1 MSTTS
6 HDDPIGSGWRRAD
19 GRIGL
24 RNHVIAFSTV
34 ALTDRI
40 TSLAAERI
48 EGILPICPAFQRGLR
63 GADAALQAKMIQ
75 AVIAHPNVGAAL
87 VVTHDR
93 AAAESLQAACMEL
106 GKPFVVLSL
115 IANAGVQSAQDTMVT
130 HLQNLKAD
138 VADSQKTA
146 VQLSDLSVALEC
158 GGSDASS
165 ALAANP
171 SIGRFVDRLIAAGGT
186 AIVSETAEFLGG
198 EDVIRA
204 QSQSEA
210 IAKDILGYLRI
221 EEQMM
226 HSDGTDYRGVN
237 PTPENIDAG
246 LSTLTEKTMGAG
258 CKIGSSR
265 FAGALS
271 FGERPSFAGLH
282 FMHTPFFSPTS
293 LTGMVLGGAQIS
305 LFAMGVYNPSGMPLA
320 PTLKICGNTKTLL
333 DWPDGIDLDVS
344 GVIAGGSDY
353 NNAANTILN
362 VIGEIADG
370 KLTVAEEW
378 REGQIII
385 PVSQLPL

>member
-1 MSTTS
+1 MFTTS
-6 HDDPIGSGWRRAD
+6 PETIGSGWRRAD

-40 TSLAAERI
+40 TALAAGRVKDV
-48 EGILPICPAFQRGLR
+48 LPICPAFQRGLR
-63 GADAALQAKMIQ
+63 GPDATLQAQIIR

-93 AAAESLQAACMEL
+93 AAAEKLRTDCIGLE
-106 GKPFVVLSL
+106 KPVVVVSL
-115 IANAGVQSAQDTMVT
+115 IAGAGIQSVHDAMVEQ
-130 HLQNLKAD
+130 LRDLKAAI
-138 VADSQKTA
+138 ADDPKSPMH
-146 VQLSDLSVALEC
+146 LSDLAVALEC
-158 GGSDASS
+158 GGSDATS

-171 SIGRFVDRLIAAGGT
+171 AIGRFVDRVITAGGT
-186 AIVSETAEFLGG
+186 SIVSETAEFLGG

-204 QSQSEA
+204 QSHSEA

-226 HSDGTDYRGVN
+226 QSDGIDYRGVN
-237 PTPENIDAG
+237 PTPENIEAG
-246 LSTLTEKTMGAG
+246 LSTLTEKTMGAV

-271 FGERPSFAGLH
+271 FGERPHAPGLY

-293 LTGMVLGGAQIS
+293 LTGMVLAGAQIS

-320 PTLKICGNTKTLL
+320 PTLKICGNPQTLS
-333 DWPDGIDLDVS
+333 DWSDGIDLDVS
-344 GVIAGGSDY
+344 GIIIGCSDY
-353 NNAANTILN
+353 DDAADSIRNLIAEL
-362 VIGEIADG
+362 ADG
-370 KLTVAEEW
+370 KLTKAEKW
-378 REGQIII
+378 QEGQIIV

>member
-1 MSTTS
+1 MFTTS
-6 HDDPIGSGWRRAD
+6 PETIGSGWRRAD

-40 TSLAAERI
+40 TTLAAGRVKDV
-48 EGILPICPAFQRGLR
+48 LPICPAFQRGLR
-63 GADAALQAKMIQ
+63 GPDATLQAQIIR

-93 AAAESLQAACMEL
+93 AAAEKLRADCIGLE
-106 GKPFVVLSL
+106 KPVVVVSL
-115 IANAGVQSAQDTMVT
+115 IAGAGIQSVHDALVEQLRD
-130 HLQNLKAD
+130 LKAAI
-138 VADSQKTA
+138 ADDPKSPMH
-146 VQLSDLSVALEC
+146 LSDLAVALEC
-158 GGSDASS
+158 GGSDATS

-171 SIGRFVDRLIAAGGT
+171 AIGRFVDRVITAGGT
-186 AIVSETAEFLGG
+186 SIVSETAEFLGG

-204 QSQSEA
+204 QSHSEA
-210 IAKDILGYLRI
+210 IAKDILGYLSI

-226 HSDGTDYRGVN
+226 QSDGIDYRGVN
-237 PTPENIDAG
+237 PTPENIEAG
-246 LSTLTEKTMGAG
+246 LSTLTEKTMGAV

-265 FAGALS
+265 FTGALS
-271 FGERPSFAGLH
+271 FGERPHAPGLY

-293 LTGMVLGGAQIS
+293 LTGMVLAGAQIS

-320 PTLKICGNTKTLL
+320 PTLKICGNPQTLS

-344 GVIAGGSDY
+344 GIITGNSDY
-353 NNAANTILN
+353 DDAADSILN
-362 VIGEIADG
+362 LIAEIADG
-370 KLTVAEEW
+370 KLTRAEEW
-378 REGQIII
+378 QEGQIIV

>member
-1 MSTTS
+1 MFTTS
-6 HDDPIGSGWRRAD
+6 HEAMGSGWRRAD

-40 TSLAAERI
+40 TALAAGRVD
-48 EGILPICPAFQRGLR
+48 GVLPICPALQRGLR
-63 GADAALQAKMIQ
+63 GADATLQAETIQ

-93 AAAESLQAACMEL
+93 AAAEKLRADCMGL
-106 GKPFVVLSL
+106 GKPVVVLSL
-115 IANAGVQSAQDTMVT
+115 IAGAGIQNANDAMVK
-130 HLQNLKAD
+130 HLQDLKAA
-138 VADSQKTA
+138 VADSPKTPLH
-146 VQLSDLSVALEC
+146 LSDLVVALEC
-158 GGSDASS
+158 GGSDATS

-171 SIGRFVDRLIAAGGT
+171 AIGRFVDRVITAGGT
-186 AIVSETAEFLGG
+186 SIVSETAEFLGG

-204 QSQSEA
+204 QSHNEA
-210 IAKDILGYLRI
+210 VAKDILGYLRI

-226 HSDGTDYRGVN
+226 QNDGIDYRGVN
-237 PTPENIDAG
+237 PTPENIEAG
-246 LSTLTEKTMGAG
+246 LSTLTEKTMGAV

-271 FGERPSFAGLH
+271 FAERPQSAGLY

-293 LTGMVLGGAQIS
+293 LTGMVLAGAQIS

-320 PTLKICGNTKTLL
+320 PTLKICGNPQTLS

-344 GVIAGGSDY
+344 GIITGSSDY
-353 NNAANTILN
+353 DDAADSIRNLIA
-362 VIGEIADG
+362 EIADG
-370 KLTVAEEW
+370 KLTKAEEW
-378 REGQIII
+378 QEGQIIVPI
-385 PVSQLPL
+385 SQLPL